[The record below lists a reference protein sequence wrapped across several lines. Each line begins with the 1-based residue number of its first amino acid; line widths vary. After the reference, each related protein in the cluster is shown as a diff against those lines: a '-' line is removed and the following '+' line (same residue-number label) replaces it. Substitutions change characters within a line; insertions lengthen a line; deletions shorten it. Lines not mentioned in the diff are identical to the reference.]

1 MCIRDRLINR
11 IKNADGSINYEA
23 AEVFIGKKL
32 KGNETIDE
40 LIAMIVKPQRVQ
52 KAADG
57 GIMEYNM
64 GGSVLPDGIEMDY
77 RGGGFI
83 PMGSKERADD
93 VPARVSKNEFV
104 MTADAVRAAG

>member
-1 MCIRDRLINR
+1 
-11 IKNADGSINYEA
+11 
-23 AEVFIGKKL
+23 
-32 KGNETIDE
+32 
-40 LIAMIVKPQRVQ
+40 MIVKPQRVQ

-83 PMGSKERADD
+83 PMGIKRKSR
-93 VPARVSKNEFV
+93 
-104 MTADAVRAAG
+104 